1 MSKEFEIPKVV
12 SCTKNAFQP
21 SGQCDCDCDCACSHF
36 AGLEYNNGNNA
47 FSIMLTDP
55 YSFYCSGSYA
65 LSLDNTHL
73 ICYGV
78 RHTPVILNH
87 SASIILSLFDPSH
100 NLNHIPDTWYEA
112 WSDEV
117 IQSTLKQMITLG
129 LLVPEGYTFSTF
141 TESSTTLTAWL
152 HVTNACNLRCS
163 YCYLDPTSEE
173 MAPQVG
179 RQAVEA
185 VFRSALVHDFP
196 AVRLKYAGGEPTLR
210 FPLVVELH
218 RHAIDLAKRQG
229 LKLDGVVLSN
239 GVGIR
244 PQMIEAIQS
253 LGLRLAISLDGLGP
267 YHDCQ
272 RHFND
277 GQGSFEVV
285 ACTIDRALSAGLFP
299 DISITVSGRN
309 ADGLP
314 ELMAWVLERDLP
326 FSLNFYRENDQSASQ
341 TDLRLEEERIIQGML
356 AAYSVIEKKMP
367 ERCLL
372 ASLADRANLA
382 APHLRT
388 CSVGHSYLVID
399 HQGRVAK
406 CQMDMANTVTTIYD
420 PDPLANVRE
429 SSVGIRNLS
438 VEDKA
443 ECRDCQWRYW
453 CAGGCPLQAYRAT
466 GRYNAK
472 SPNCA
477 IYRALY
483 PEVIRLEGLRL
494 LKYAD
499 EP

>member
-1 MSKEFEIPKVV
+1 
-12 SCTKNAFQP
+12 
-21 SGQCDCDCDCACSHF
+21 
-36 AGLEYNNGNNA
+36 
-47 FSIMLTDP
+47 
-55 YSFYCSGSYA
+55 
-65 LSLDNTHL
+65 
-73 ICYGV
+73 
-78 RHTPVILNH
+78 
-87 SASIILSLFDPSH
+87 
-100 NLNHIPDTWYEA
+100 
-112 WSDEV
+112 
-117 IQSTLKQMITLG
+117 
-129 LLVPEGYTFSTF
+129 
-141 TESSTTLTAWL
+141 
-152 HVTNACNLRCS
+152 
-163 YCYLDPTSEE
+163 
-173 MAPQVG
+173 
-179 RQAVEA
+179 VEA

-420 PDPLANVRE
+420 PDPLANMRE